1 MPRVSETKSLVK
13 LCIKC
18 ITNAIESS
26 KFAADPSSVNGYGD
40 VTTVNSLFICNDA
53 FHQLPAVLV
62 EEIMQSFISSQKLK
76 HPNILS
82 YLITPQIQRLTFPVY
97 FDGYL
102 SFFPKLENL
111 HILHLQKTLVD
122 DSGLQNIGI
131 YCSQLRS
138 LNLNFCS
145 YVTDDGIR
153 WLCAGVDFPGMGKS
167 KLCKTIQKLS
177 IVFTSVTKQGIQV
190 ALQNLLSLKVLENIY
205 IVDALVELSQ
215 SAIDS
220 KQPGRYNNMFSISTL
235 YTSDAPYKDN
245 SLPLAL
251 SLCHSINNVSICV
264 TKDLK
269 DRDLLCLLSIKSL
282 HKIDIYRSR
291 LWVGLPNETGIT
303 FDGCV
308 VPLLKVFGRSLKTLM
323 LESLHLVCISSIIEF
338 CPNLT
343 TLYIGGVLGSFKKER
358 DLFKIEKKP
367 PILKELKVLYCV
379 AYIPVDIIMLLWG
392 SSGST
397 VKYHQFEHLK
407 KLELVYC
414 SSVTGSGIEAF
425 LVNGC
430 NSLETMNLKGC
441 TNLRFQT
448 YTDLCSLIAKKNW
461 DLNISIE

>member
-1 MPRVSETKSLVK
+1 
-13 LCIKC
+13 
-18 ITNAIESS
+18 
-26 KFAADPSSVNGYGD
+26 
-40 VTTVNSLFICNDA
+40 
-53 FHQLPAVLV
+53 
-62 EEIMQSFISSQKLK
+62 
-76 HPNILS
+76 
-82 YLITPQIQRLTFPVY
+82 
-97 FDGYL
+97 
-102 SFFPKLENL
+102 
-111 HILHLQKTLVD
+111 
-122 DSGLQNIGI
+122 
-131 YCSQLRS
+131 
-138 LNLNFCS
+138 
-145 YVTDDGIR
+145 VTDDGIR
-153 WLCAGVDFPGMGKS
+153 RLCAGVDFPGMGKS

-177 IVFTSVTKQGIQV
+177 IFFTSVTKQGIQV
-190 ALQNLLSLKVLENIY
+190 ALQNLLSLKVLDNFY
-205 IVDALVELSQ
+205 IVDALVELAQ

-303 FDGCV
+303 FDGFV

-343 TLYIGGVLGSFKKER
+343 TLYIGGALGSFKKER

-379 AYIPVDIIMLLWG
+379 AYIPVDIIMLLL
-392 SSGST
+392 SSPLLNTIGISRCVALTDDVLLKT
-397 VKYHQFEHLK
+397 VKHHQYKHLK

-430 NSLETMNLKGC
+430 NSLETMNLDGC
-441 TNLRFQT
+441 KNLRFQT

>member
-1 MPRVSETKSLVK
+1 
-13 LCIKC
+13 
-18 ITNAIESS
+18 
-26 KFAADPSSVNGYGD
+26 
-40 VTTVNSLFICNDA
+40 
-53 FHQLPAVLV
+53 
-62 EEIMQSFISSQKLK
+62 
-76 HPNILS
+76 
-82 YLITPQIQRLTFPVY
+82 
-97 FDGYL
+97 
-102 SFFPKLENL
+102 
-111 HILHLQKTLVD
+111 
-122 DSGLQNIGI
+122 
-131 YCSQLRS
+131 
-138 LNLNFCS
+138 
-145 YVTDDGIR
+145 VTDDGIR
-153 WLCAGVDFPGMGKS
+153 WLCAGVDFPGMGIS

-177 IVFTSVTKQGIQV
+177 IFFTSVTKQGIQV
-190 ALQNLLSLKVLENIY
+190 ALQNLLSLKVLDNFY
-205 IVDALVELSQ
+205 IVDALVELAQ

-235 YTSDAPYKDN
+235 YTSNAPYKDN

-269 DRDLLCLLSIKSL
+269 DRDLLCLLSIKTL
-282 HKIDIYRSR
+282 HKIDIYRSK

-303 FDGCV
+303 FDGFV

-323 LESLHLVCISSIIEF
+323 LESLHLVCISSIIEL

-379 AYIPVDIIMLLWG
+379 AYIPVDIIMLLL
-392 SSGST
+392 SSPLLNTIGISRCVALTDDVLLKT
-397 VKYHQFEHLK
+397 VKHHQYKHLK

-430 NSLETMNLKGC
+430 NSLETMNLDGC
-441 TNLRFQT
+441 KNLRFQT
-448 YTDLCSLIAKKNW
+448 FTDLCSLIAKKNW
-461 DLNISIE
+461 DLNISIK